1 MPFFYWIC
9 MNCIKTSIL
18 INKSPVKLWVLN
30 YLFIKW
36 CFLWKPWEDKWI
48 QQRWRNVHVC
58 LLPENKLI
66 YLYSTFKQPMDYDLF
81 GIQYC
86 SVYDS
91 LSCLDDGVCVCV
103 CVCVCA
109 YVHTRVPLLP
119 FELEEN
125 NLWMH
130 RKILVA
136 VGFVL

>member
-1 MPFFYWIC
+1 MPFFNWIF

-48 QQRWRNVHVC
+48 QQRWRNGHVC
-58 LLPENKLI
+58 LLPENTLI
-66 YLYSTFKQPMDYDLF
+66 YLYSAFVNSLWIAT
-81 GIQYC
+81 C
-86 SVYDS
+86 SGHS
-91 LSCLDDGVCVCV
+91 AAWFTIVCHALMMG
-103 CVCVCA
+103 CVCA

-125 NLWMH
+125 YLWMH